1 VAALFVRCR
10 GGISDEPAAGANRGG
25 MDLLRDSLQYIQDNP
40 DKFREALLVHVR
52 LSAYSLVIAV
62 AVFFP
67 LGVLSARSRRV
78 GPAVIGV
85 VSAARVVPS
94 ISVLFLLY
102 PYRRQIGD
110 LLPFWERSFVLTLIA
125 LILLAGPPLIIN
137 TDAGLRAVG
146 GSVIENARGLGMNE
160 FQVFARVQLPLA
172 LPVAVAGVRTAAVE
186 VVASATLAAFVG
198 AGGLGRF
205 ITSGLTLLDYSLLFV
220 GAIPVALLALF
231 AEASLAGIERLV
243 TPPA

>member
-1 VAALFVRCR
+1 
-10 GGISDEPAAGANRGG
+10 
-25 MDLLRDSLQYIQDNP
+25 MDLIGDSLRYIQDNP
-40 DKFREALLVHVR
+40 DRFREALLVHVR
-52 LSAYSLVIAV
+52 LSLYSLLVAIVI
-62 AVFFP
+62 FFP
-67 LGVLSARSRRV
+67 LGVLAARSRRV

-94 ISVLFLLY
+94 IAVLFVLF
-102 PYRRQIGD
+102 PYRRDIGD
-110 LLPFWERSFVLTLIA
+110 LLPFWERSFVLSLIA

-146 GSVIENARGLGMNE
+146 AAVIENARGLGMTE
-160 FQVFARVQLPLA
+160 FQVFSRVQLPIA
-172 LPVAVAGVRTAAVE
+172 LPVVVAGLRTAAVE

-231 AEASLAGIERLV
+231 AEATLAGIERLV
-243 TPPA
+243 TPPASS

>member
-1 VAALFVRCR
+1 
-10 GGISDEPAAGANRGG
+10 
-25 MDLLRDSLQYIQDNP
+25 MDLLGESLRYVQDNP
-40 DKFREALLVHVR
+40 DRFREALLVHVR
-52 LSAYSLVIAV
+52 LSLYSLLGAIAIFV
-62 AVFFP
+62 P
-67 LGVLSARSRRV
+67 LGILASRSRRV
-78 GPAVIGV
+78 GPAVIGA

-94 ISVLFLLY
+94 ISVLFLLF
-102 PYRRQIGD
+102 PYRREIGD
-110 LLPFWERSFVLTLIA
+110 LLPFWSRSFVLALIA

-137 TDAGLRAVG
+137 TDAGLRGVAS
-146 GSVIENARGLGMNE
+146 SVLENARGLGMNE
-160 FQVFARVQLPLA
+160 AQVFMRVQLPLA
-172 LPVAVAGVRTAAVE
+172 LPVVVAGVRTAAVE

-243 TPPA
+243 TPPASS